1 MSFLLPLQSSL
12 SQTTPSIFLSSRGSL
27 PSRPRTRVE
36 RNKLTRLRF
45 FLLPRRPLMTPF
57 TETKLYSYMFVLCLM
72 VDNFVVDLNDL
83 AKELNM
89 EPTKFVFHLSLSLP
103 FPRSSSSIF
112 LDSSSLLSSRDLTL
126 VSLFVPPLKQS
137 SSHLRLPRLQDRYS
151 QR

>member
-1 MSFLLPLQSSL
+1 
-12 SQTTPSIFLSSRGSL
+12 
-27 PSRPRTRVE
+27 
-36 RNKLTRLRF
+36 
-45 FLLPRRPLMTPF
+45 MTPF